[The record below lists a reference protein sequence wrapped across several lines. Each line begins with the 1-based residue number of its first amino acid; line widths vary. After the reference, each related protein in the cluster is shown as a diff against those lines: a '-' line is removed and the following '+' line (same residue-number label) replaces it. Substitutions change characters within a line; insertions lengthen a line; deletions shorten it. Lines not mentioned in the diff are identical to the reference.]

1 MFFKK
6 KHDKVTMDLFDE
18 LDEALYFLAISVKEL
33 REEVDYLVDML
44 DTDD

>member
-6 KHDKVTMDLFDE
+6 KINPVTLNWLVDLD
-18 LDEALYFLAISVKEL
+18 DAIYALSESVREL

-44 DTDD
+44 DSDD